1 MNINNGTYGGRL
13 TRDVDVRFS
22 ENGTAIATIGMAINR
37 RTKRGG
43 EWVDEPVFVDVKMF
57 GKRGEAFARHHS
69 KGDPAVFPSCELAFD
84 KWEDKQTGAKRSK
97 LYLIASN
104 FEFVPDGGR
113 RGGSAAPA
121 AAGPTKADDTPF

>member
-13 TRDVDVRFS
+13 TRDVDLRYS
-22 ENGTAIATIGMAINR
+22 QGGTAIATIGLAMNR
-37 RTKRGG
+37 RTKRNG

-57 GKRGEAFARHHS
+57 GKRAEAFQRYHS

-84 KWEDKQTGAKRSK
+84 QWEKDGAKRSK

-104 FEFVPDGGR
+104 FEFVPGGER
-113 RGGSAAPA
+113 RDNSAPA
-121 AAGPTKADDTPF
+121 PAGADDDTPF